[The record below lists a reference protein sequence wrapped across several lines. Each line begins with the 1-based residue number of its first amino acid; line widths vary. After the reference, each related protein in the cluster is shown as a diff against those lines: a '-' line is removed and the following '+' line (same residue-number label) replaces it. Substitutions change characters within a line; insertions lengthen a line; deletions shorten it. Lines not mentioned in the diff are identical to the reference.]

1 MRGCLKQ
8 GIVAAALSVASLA
21 AQACGYTGGAGVEG
35 MFSLDDPLDIAILS
49 VLIGG
54 VCAVVPGLLCRM
66 GLLKPAAG

>member
-1 MRGCLKQ
+1 MQGCLKH
-8 GIVAAALSVASLA
+8 GVVAASLSFASLA

-49 VLIGG
+49 VFVGG
-54 VCAVVPGLLCRM
+54 VCAVAPGLLRRM